1 MSAADEYAISVAK
14 TEYREGHNT
23 GDVARVLSVFADSFT
38 NMPEGEPSFYGEEA
52 KQALRVQLSK
62 LFALYEVRIE
72 VVIIDIAI
80 CGNTAI
86 DRGWHKLILKP
97 KAGGDPELRR
107 YRYCEIWQKRADGS
121 WRIGFFISNKD
132 YEPTMLSPGS
142 SPSDDSAVAR

>member
-1 MSAADEYAISVAK
+1 MSTPDEYAISVAK

-23 GDVARVLSVFADSFT
+23 GDVERVLSVFADSFT

-52 KQALRVQLSK
+52 KEALRMELSK
-62 LFALYEVRIE
+62 LFGLYQVRME
-72 VVIIDIAI
+72 VVIINIAI
-80 CGNTAI
+80 FGNTAI

-97 KAGGDPELRR
+97 KAGGDAELRR
-107 YRYCEIWQKRADGS
+107 YRYCEIWQKQADGS

-142 SPSDDSAVAR
+142 SRSDASAVAR